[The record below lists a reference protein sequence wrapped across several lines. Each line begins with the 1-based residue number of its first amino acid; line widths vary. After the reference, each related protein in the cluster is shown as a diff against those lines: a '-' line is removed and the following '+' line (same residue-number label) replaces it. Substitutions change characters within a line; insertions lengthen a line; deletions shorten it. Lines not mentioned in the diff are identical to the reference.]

1 MAREAE
7 TIAPLTGARLM
18 LAGAVLALTNFMV
31 VLDTTIANVSVPHI
45 AGSLAISPSQGT
57 WIITSYAVAEAI
69 CVPLTG
75 WLASRF
81 GTVRTFTF
89 GVLGFGLFS
98 VLCGLSSSLTML
110 VICRIGQ
117 GLCGGPLMPL
127 SQTLLFRIFPPP
139 QRAQAMGVWAMTT
152 VTAPILGPILGGTIS
167 DNWSWHW
174 IFFINVPVVL
184 LCAFGAMRVLTPA
197 ETPTERVRVDGMGLA
212 LLVLWVGALQ
222 LMLDLGREHDW
233 FGDPLIVGLAVTSVI
248 GFAVFLVW
256 ELTERRPVVDLS
268 VFRHR
273 GFTFATLALSASFA
287 AFFASVVIIPQWLQ
301 VSMGYTATY
310 AGYVT
315 AMTGIGAVFMAPVA
329 AKLSTRYD
337 PRLLV
342 CCGVLWLGA
351 TSLLRT
357 QWTSGADFWTLALP
371 QLLQGFGMPFF
382 FVPLTTIALGAV
394 EPEETASAAGVMSFM
409 RTMAGAVGT
418 TVAVSLWDDQARA
431 ARSDIVARL
440 NPDAVSAALQA
451 NGFSLAQ
458 VRGIVEQLVER
469 ESMAVA
475 TSHLF
480 FVSAVVFALAA
491 GMIWLSPRP
500 ARTVGPGAA
509 H

>member
-1 MAREAE
+1 M
-7 TIAPLTGARLM
+7 APLTGARLI

-81 GTVRTFTF
+81 GTVRTFVF
-89 GVLGFGLFS
+89 GVIGFGIFS
-98 VLCGLSSSLTML
+98 VLCGLSNSLTML
-110 VICRIGQ
+110 VMCRIGQ

-127 SQTLLFRIFPPP
+127 SQTLLFRIFPPQ

-152 VTAPILGPILGGTIS
+152 VVAPILGPILGGTIS

-174 IFFINVPVVL
+174 IFFINVPVVA
-184 LCAFGAMRVLTPA
+184 LCALGGMRILASA
-197 ETPTERVRVDGMGLA
+197 ETPTERQGIDGVGLS

-233 FGDPLIVGLAVTSVI
+233 FADPLILGLGVTGAM

-256 ELTERRPVVDLS
+256 ELTERRPIVDLS

-273 GFTFATLALSASFA
+273 GFTFSTLALSATFA

-315 AMTGIGAVFMAPVA
+315 AMTGVA
-329 AKLSTRYD
+329 AVIMSPVVAKLVTRVD
-337 PRLLV
+337 PRMLV
-342 CCGVLWLGA
+342 FFGVLWLAA
-351 TSLLRT
+351 TALLRT
-357 QWTSGADFWTLALP
+357 RWTSGADFWTLATP

-382 FVPLTTIALGAV
+382 FIPLTTIALGAV

-418 TVAVSLWDDQARA
+418 TVAVSLWDDEART
-431 ARSDIVARL
+431 ARGEIVARL
-440 NPDAVSAALQA
+440 NPEAVSTSLQA
-451 NGFSLAQ
+451 NGLSLDQ
-458 VRGIVEQLVER
+458 VRRAIEQFVER
-469 ESMAVA
+469 EAMAVA
-475 TSHLF
+475 TNHLF
-480 FVSAVVFALAA
+480 FLSAVVFAVAA
-491 GMIWLSPRP
+491 CLIWLAPRP
-500 ARTVGPGAA
+500 ARAVRPGAA